1 MLLQGPM
8 GSAAAPVL
16 MDDSEPPTD
25 TAIPTSA
32 TSLARLSC
40 TSCRDRKQ
48 KCDRNLPVCRRCT
61 GLRHDCVYPNSRKSG
76 QGKRKQVRDLEAKLF
91 QLEDQLRTIRGST
104 DTDNYKSPQTF
115 RTAVSPNV
123 TYSSPVASSA
133 DQSWLGEATIQERR
147 DVQEPQDHQRQ
158 QLADWLANSELE
170 PTELDDV
177 PLSQS
182 MVEKLTTLYF
192 KNGYHCSP
200 MIHPSRYL
208 LSLQSDRQPPLFLQF
223 VIMAT
228 GASTDP
234 LHTSLAMSLYR
245 RARKLAEE
253 DEAKEPNAFTLAHA
267 QCWMLM
273 ANFEAQSTLF
283 SRASLSL
290 GKGIRIA
297 QILNLHQLDR
307 GPHPPSLFQSHLEL
321 PASGNLDWI
330 EMEERRRTWWVIYS
344 ADRLVFATSALPS
357 IIDDRMVHTLLPKPE
372 EVFVRGAEDMPQEH
386 TTTLQQALRERKPP
400 ASRLG
405 ARALAAHLFY
415 RAVELETTESR
426 PEAQGDQNQESYWA
440 QQQDVGSDLLAL
452 LVSLPRDL
460 RLPANIGC
468 QDTIFIHVLI
478 HTALMC
484 LHKTAIRKAA
494 EDGAHGTE
502 ASFVKAQ
509 GRSNLLAAAA
519 QVMAIIRSIKDEDL
533 TEALKN
539 PIQGYATYIA
549 SLVFLEDF
557 ALTRFD
563 GSRGNVVFLL
573 ELLQR
578 FSQTHPV
585 ARMLAGQLSQEL
597 KRLGVVDA
605 TPLRQDV

>member
-1 MLLQGPM
+1 M
-8 GSAAAPVL
+8 GSAAAPTL
-16 MDDSEPPTD
+16 MDDSEHPTD
-25 TAIPTSA
+25 TAIPTST

-61 GLRHDCVYPNSRKSG
+61 SLRNDCVYPSSRKSG

-91 QLEDQLRTIRGST
+91 QLEDQLRTIRHSA
-104 DTDNYKSPQTF
+104 DADRCNSPQTV
-115 RTAVSPNV
+115 RTAVSSNV
-123 TYSSPVASSA
+123 VYSSPVASGA
-133 DQSWLGEATIQERR
+133 DQSWLSEATIQEGR
-147 DVQEPQDHQRQ
+147 DVGEPRSHQSQ

-170 PTELDDV
+170 LTELDDA
-177 PLSQS
+177 PLSR
-182 MVEKLTTLYF
+182 ELIEELTTLYF

-208 LSLQSDRQPPLFLQF
+208 ESSRSDVPSRQPPLFLQL

-234 LHTSLAMSLYR
+234 SHASLAMSLYR
-245 RARKLAEE
+245 RARKLAEQ
-253 DEAKEPNAFTLAHA
+253 DEAKEPNAFMLAHA
-267 QCWMLM
+267 QCWVLM

-290 GKGIRIA
+290 GKSIRIA

-307 GPHPPSLFQSHLEL
+307 GPQPPSLFQSHLE
-321 PASGNLDWI
+321 PPSSRHLDWI

-372 EVFVRGAEDMPQEH
+372 EAFTSGGEEMPQEH
-386 TTTLQQALRERKPP
+386 TNTLHQALRERLPP
-400 ASRLG
+400 VSRLG

-415 RAVELETTESR
+415 RAVDLETTETR
-426 PEAQGDQNQESYWA
+426 PEAQGEHNLESYWA
-440 QQQDVGSDLLAL
+440 QQQDVGNDLLAL
-452 LVSLPRDL
+452 LISLPRDL

-494 EDGAHGTE
+494 EDGGRGTE

-519 QVMAIIRSIKDEDL
+519 QVIAIIRSIREEDL

-557 ALTRFD
+557 ALTRFE
-563 GSRGNVVFLL
+563 GSRANVVYLFDM
-573 ELLQR
+573 LQR

-585 ARMLAGQLSQEL
+585 ARMLAGQLGHEL
-597 KRLGVVDA
+597 ERLEVVDTA
-605 TPLRQDV
+605 IG